1 MKRDLKIHE
10 TAFMTSMFRAMNTTL
25 SNDLYSKLWNNRKTK
40 VWVDDYLTEVS
51 EEEVNTHCV
60 RNRFF
65 LEQIKER
72 LKEVDI
78 LINFGAG
85 FSMYPFLLDESIVH
99 IEIDKPA
106 IVNYK
111 KERISN
117 WIETGEL
124 PKRDIHF
131 IGTDFSEN
139 YEEKLYAQID
149 GIKKNKKS
157 FILIEGVLFFL
168 EMSQAKKIFNFFN
181 SIQNIG
187 DYIGSVSFNH
197 SIKET
202 KVFTRL
208 LNFLNDRILK
218 TAKDDYLT
226 IDTNFYTKKSKY
238 TIREHKDYFMYSK
251 ELNNKI
257 NLNATDILNENFYLL
272 QKTI

>member
-1 MKRDLKIHE
+1 
-10 TAFMTSMFRAMNTTL
+10 MTSMFRAMNTTL

-65 LEQIKER
+65 LEKIKER
-72 LKEVDI
+72 LTEIDI

-111 KERISN
+111 KAKISN
-117 WIETGEL
+117 WIETSEL
-124 PKRDIHF
+124 PRRDIHF
-131 IGTDFSEN
+131 LGTDFSKD
-139 YEEKLYAQID
+139 YEEGLYVQID
-149 GIKKNKKS
+149 GIKKDKKS
-157 FILIEGVLFFL
+157 LILLEGVLFFL
-168 EMSQAKKIFNFFN
+168 DLNQAKGIFNFFDK
-181 SIQNIG
+181 IQNKG
-187 DYIGSVSFNH
+187 EYIGSVSFKH

-202 KVFTRL
+202 SVFKRL
-208 LNFLNDRILK
+208 QRFLNDRILK
-218 TAKDDYLT
+218 TSKDDYLA
-226 IDTNFYTKKSKY
+226 IDTDFYIEKSKY

>member
-1 MKRDLKIHE
+1 
-10 TAFMTSMFRAMNTTL
+10 MTSMFRAMNTTL

-168 EMSQAKKIFNFFN
+168 DLNQAKRIFNFFD

-187 DYIGSVSFNH
+187 DYIASVSFNH

-226 IDTNFYTKKSKY
+226 IDTNFYTKNSKY